1 MRALHCSH
9 RVTAGTQPPPEP
21 SRAPAPATMHAP
33 RIGTHPSTPEAA
45 ALTLFSCPTRR
56 SKRREPSQCFKGLRS
71 LVRPDPPSA
80 AIAAACPA
88 RRARHC
94 TLSIVLTL
102 SIDPAAAGAAP
113 VRSTAARRPFEL
125 CSACTPAAVP
135 IGAKSAHAR
144 TPCPHILRTV
154 VPAASA
160 HPPCP
165 LPLPPSQQ
173 VMGPRARFRL
183 GLPPFAHWRSRSAA
197 VSARCAPRVDSH
209 QRMLV
214 HVTHP
219 DRPCPVCAENGVRR
233 RPHTNT
239 TSTLQFQRL
248 DCLRGQMACVM

>member
-9 RVTAGTQPPPEP
+9 RVAAGTQPPPEP

-56 SKRREPSQCFKGLRS
+56 SKRQEPSQCFERLRS

-88 RRARHC
+88 RSVRHC
-94 TLSIVLTL
+94 TLSALLTR
-102 SIDPAAAGAAP
+102 SIDPVAAGAAT
-113 VRSTAARRPFEL
+113 VLSTAVRRPFGL

-135 IGAKSAHAR
+135 LGAKSAHAR
-144 TPCPHILRTV
+144 TPCPHILRTA
-154 VPAASA
+154 VPAASV

-173 VMGPRARFRL
+173 VMGPRIRFRI
-183 GLPPFAHWRSRSAA
+183 GSPPSAHSRSRPDGRIGPVRASHRLPSKTASA
-197 VSARCAPRVDSH
+197 CDS
-209 QRMLV
+209 
-214 HVTHP
+214 P
-219 DRPCPVCAENGVRR
+219 
-233 RPHTNT
+233 
-239 TSTLQFQRL
+239 
-248 DCLRGQMACVM
+248 